1 MQNKNTDIPEQVDGN
16 YYDAFIDSILSLPP
30 GLRNFILNV
39 GSFHAEDNNPYLWLW
54 QTYCAEKEG
63 DCYLHD
69 LLDSYN
75 LAID

>member
-1 MQNKNTDIPEQVDGN
+1 MKNKNTNNIEAEAN

-30 GLRNFILNV
+30 GTRSFILNV
-39 GSFHAEDNNPYLWLW
+39 GAFHSPDNNPYLWLW
-54 QTYCAEKEG
+54 ETYNNEVEG

-69 LLDSYN
+69 LLDSHK